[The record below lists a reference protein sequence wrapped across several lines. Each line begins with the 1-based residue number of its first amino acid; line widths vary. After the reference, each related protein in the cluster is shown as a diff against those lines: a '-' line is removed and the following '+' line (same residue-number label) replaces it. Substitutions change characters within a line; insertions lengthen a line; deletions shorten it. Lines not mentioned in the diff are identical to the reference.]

1 MDHLDGS
8 MPGKGEA
15 ERCPLTFADVP
26 EGHGAGDG
34 QGRRGARGVG
44 HGQRLVA
51 GQQHLGVG
59 GLHPVRV
66 KPVVTQ
72 TQPAARHAVGL
83 PQASSAGTTRPAFC
97 RMNWARHKKPHHQDW
112 QHGAG
117 WEKLMTVDQK

>member
-72 TQPAARHAVGL
+72 TQPAARHAVGCHRPRLVSRHHPPCIL
-83 PQASSAGTTRPAFC
+83 PHELGPPQETPPPGLTAWCWVGETNDS
-97 RMNWARHKKPHHQDW
+97 
-112 QHGAG
+112 
-117 WEKLMTVDQK
+117 

>member
-1 MDHLDGS
+1 MDLYGS

-72 TQPAARHAVGL
+72 TQPAARHAVGCHRPRQPAPPAL
-83 PQASSAGTTRPAFC
+83 HSAACTGPATRNPTTGTDSMVLGGR
-97 RMNWARHKKPHHQDW
+97 N
-112 QHGAG
+112 
-117 WEKLMTVDQK
+117 